1 MRKLVRLSLIAA
13 MIWLVTLYGYA
24 LAVMTKSKSEKEG
37 VRTLTTSHNYWS
49 PNPALVKL
57 EGKWDS
63 RVWKWHEFLGCG
75 SRQIT
80 GSNAY
85 NYAIQSDNGA
95 KIGML
100 TPPELDW
107 VYVGGI
113 SVGSVWNDT
122 KPSYQPPPLNVSKV
136 SALTLETRI
145 ADWKGAPLSPII
157 FPSWYAVLTDVWFN
171 VTNVVIEDK
180 DGMKYFPSK
189 ILGIDI
195 FYHTMTG
202 SLNAAMGA
210 GNEFS
215 RVEPCNKNFI
225 YSINLAGQDFYSIR
239 NDGMFA
245 IDLLALLQ
253 KAQQE
258 AAMHGWH
265 FNINNVEL
273 VMLEDVVESYWSYA
287 YVKISWT
294 GIRYCTYTEQHC
306 AIE

>member
-1 MRKLVRLSLIAA
+1 
-13 MIWLVTLYGYA
+13 MIWLVTLYGYT
-24 LAVMTKSKSEKEG
+24 LAVMTKSGNEV
-37 VRTLTTSHNYWS
+37 VRTLTTSNNYWS
-49 PNPALVKL
+49 PNPALMKS

-85 NYAIQSDNGA
+85 NYAIWKSDKVA

-107 VYVGGI
+107 IYVSGI

-122 KPSYQPPPLNVSKV
+122 KPSYQPSPLNMSKV

-171 VTNVVIEDK
+171 VTNVIIEDK
-180 DGMKYFPSK
+180 NGMKYFPSK

-202 SLNAAMGA
+202 SLNAVMGT

-225 YSINLAGQDFYSIR
+225 YSINLARQDFYSVR
-239 NDGMFA
+239 NDGTFA
-245 IDLLALLQ
+245 IDLLVLLQ
-253 KAQQE
+253 KAQQQ
-258 AAMHGWH
+258 ATMHGWH
-265 FNINNVEL
+265 FDISNVEL
-273 VMLEDVVESYWSYA
+273 VMLEDVVESYWSYVYA
-287 YVKISWT
+287 EITWA
-294 GIRYCTYTEQHC
+294 GIRYSTYRAALQ
-306 AIE
+306 